1 MDKIDATNLD
11 NMKQVGPTMLVK
23 RRKKNIY
30 KLGLNDKLIHI
41 LEDLETLERARGK
54 VFEARAYHNA
64 SEALMALP
72 DDIKNIED
80 VRGLRGIGVK
90 IYKKFE
96 EYIKTGKLELLER
109 ERNNPKYLF
118 FNIYGIGPKK
128 AAELVDKDG
137 VQSIKELRERQELL
151 NDKQKIGLKY
161 YEDILKRIPRKEIE
175 NFKIALTKSFVK
187 VASKEDTFE
196 IVGSFR
202 RGNEHSGDIDIIVS
216 NGVND
221 NSILERFIGQL
232 QKDGIL
238 LELLSKGNI
247 KSLTIG
253 RLNDDSTPRRIDFMF
268 SPPKEFAFAT
278 LYFTGSKSFNV
289 VQRRMAN
296 EQGYTLNEHGLYKF
310 TDKKKG
316 ELVKETL
323 STEEDIFTFLN
334 MIYKEPVERIN
345 GKAAILKAGFIAENK
360 EPQNIIR
367 LKHKKNVKIISS
379 LGPEELN
386 EYWKR
391 LELEGISVLKALKE
405 DYICQM
411 FRYASAIYYNN
422 LPPIVDDT
430 IFDILKHYA
439 QATYPDNSCF
449 DEIGAPI
456 NKEKVPLPYFIGSM
470 IKIKADTNAL
480 PKYLKKFPGK
490 KVVSAKLDG
499 ISALYSNES
508 GTPRLYTRGQATS
521 GLDISHIIPYLNLP
535 NGGNVAIRG
544 ELVIAQDVFKA
555 KYSDSYKNAR
565 NMVSGVIAGS
575 KKHEIDKWKDID
587 FVAYEVIKPSLTPG
601 NQMKW
606 LEEHSIITAR
616 YMIVDEISNDLLSG
630 LLVDWRAPG
639 GYSYEIDGIIVV
651 DNNIYPRRNQNPE
664 FAFAFKMVLGDQ
676 QAEVKVLDVIW
687 TSSKD
692 GYIKPVLQIEKVRI
706 RGADIEFVT
715 AFNAKF
721 IEDNKIAVGSQIL
734 LIRSGDIIPRVHK
747 IIQSSEKGQMP
758 TIPWHWNETHVDA
771 VSDLLDDPNILQ
783 KQIEFFFKT
792 LDIKGVGPGN
802 IKKLINGGFNSVSKI
817 LTISTNEL
825 LEIDGIKEKTAK
837 KIFDNINKV
846 VSSASLAMIA
856 SASNIFGRGMG
867 PIIIKNILDEYPD
880 IFKRDDIDIELVAM
894 VDNVSKKRA
903 KLFVSHI
910 PAFIEFMKEANLM
923 DKFQEQGDTAV
934 DKTNPLYGKRIVM
947 TGPKDKSLKD
957 ELITLGV
964 KIGSSV
970 NSKTFAVI
978 IESMDIINNK
988 TEAAIKDKIPILTYG
1003 EFRKQYLEI

>member
-1 MDKIDATNLD
+1 MDKIDINYPEKIKSIQLIQP
-11 NMKQVGPTMLVK
+11 MV
-23 RRKKNIY
+23 
-30 KLGLNDKLIHI
+30 LNDKLIKI
-41 LEDLETLERARGK
+41 LEELETLERARGK

-64 SEALMALP
+64 SEAIMGLSN
-72 DDIKNIED
+72 DIKSIED
-80 VRGLRGIGVK
+80 VKELRGIGVK

-96 EYIKTGKLELLER
+96 EFIDTGKLELLEK

-118 FNIYGIGPKK
+118 VNVYGIGPKK
-128 AAELVDKDG
+128 AEELVDKDG
-137 VQSIKELRERQELL
+137 IQSIKELRERQELL

-161 YEDILKRIPRKEIE
+161 YEDILERIPRQEIDA
-175 NFKIALTKSFVK
+175 FKIALTNSFSK
-187 VASKEDTFE
+187 VATGEDTFE

-216 NGVND
+216 NGIND

-238 LELLSKGNI
+238 LELLSKGKI

-253 RLNDDSTPRRIDFMF
+253 RLDTDSIPRRIDFMF

-316 ELVKETL
+316 DLVKETL

-334 MIYKEPVERIN
+334 MIYKEPTERIN
-345 GKAAILKAGFIAENK
+345 GKAAILKAGFITENK
-360 EPQNIIR
+360 EPQKVTHKKR
-367 LKHKKNVKIISS
+367 KKNVKIIIT

-411 FRYASAIYYNN
+411 FRYASGIYYNN
-422 LPPIVDDT
+422 LPPITDDT
-430 IFDILKHYA
+430 IFDILKDYA
-439 QATYPDNSCF
+439 LETYPDNPCF
-449 DEIGAPI
+449 HEIGAPI

-470 IKIKADTNAL
+470 SKIKADTNAL
-480 PKYLKKFPGK
+480 PKYLKKYPGQ
-490 KVVSAKLDG
+490 KVISAKLDG

-535 NGGNVAIRG
+535 QEENVAIRG
-544 ELVIAQDVFKA
+544 ELVIAREVFKA

-575 KKHEIDKWKDID
+575 KKHEIEKWKDID
-587 FVAYEVIKPSLTPG
+587 FVAYEVIKPTLKPG

-606 LEEHSIITAR
+606 LEEHSIITAQ

-630 LLVDWRAPG
+630 LLVNWRAPE

-687 TSSKD
+687 TTSKD
-692 GYIKPVLQIEKVRI
+692 GYIKPVLQIEPVRI

-721 IEDNKIAVGSQIL
+721 VEDNKIAVGSQIL
-734 LIRSGDIIPRVHK
+734 LIRSGDIIPHVHK

-771 VSDLLDDPNILQ
+771 VSDLLDDPDILQ
-783 KQIEFFFKT
+783 KQIEFFFKK

-802 IKKLINGGFNSVSKI
+802 VKKLINGGFNSVSKI
-817 LTISTNEL
+817 LSISTNEL

-837 KIFDNINKV
+837 KIFDNIKKGLDK
-846 VSSASLAMIA
+846 SSLSMIA

-880 IFKRDDIDIELVAM
+880 IFKRDDVDIELVAM

-903 KLFVSHI
+903 KMFVSHI
-910 PAFIEFMKEANLM
+910 PIFMEFMEKSNLM
-923 DKFQEQGDTAV
+923 DKFQEQGDTTV
-934 DKTNPLYGKRIVM
+934 DKKNPLYGKRIVM
-947 TGPKDKSLKD
+947 TGPKDKPLKE
-957 ELITLGV
+957 ELIALGV

-978 IESMDIINNK
+978 VESMEIINSK
-988 TEAAIKDKIPILTYG
+988 TESAVKNNIPILTCDK
-1003 EFRKQYLEI
+1003 FRNQYLES

>member
-1 MDKIDATNLD
+1 MKKIDKTNPEKI
-11 NMKQVGPTMLVK
+11 KQTHITML
-23 RRKKNIY
+23 
-30 KLGLNDKLIHI
+30 NDQLIDI
-41 LEDLETLERARGK
+41 LEELELLERARGK

-64 SEALMALP
+64 SETLMAFPGL
-72 DDIKNIED
+72 IEKIED
-80 VRGLRGIGVK
+80 VKGLRGIGVK

-96 EYIKTGKLELLER
+96 EFVETGKLELLEK
-109 ERNNPKYLF
+109 ERDNPKYIF

-137 VQSIKELRERQELL
+137 VKTIKELRERQGLL

-175 NFKIALTKSFVK
+175 EYKVALTKSFTK
-187 VASKEDTFE
+187 IATKEDTFE

-202 RGNEHSGDIDIIVS
+202 RGNEHSGDIDMIVS
-216 NGVND
+216 NRVND
-221 NSILERFIGQL
+221 NSVLERFIGQL

-238 LELLSKGNI
+238 LEVLSKGKI

-253 RLNDDSTPRRIDFMF
+253 RLNKQSIPRRIDFMF

-296 EQGYTLNEHGLYKF
+296 EQGYSLNEHGLYKF
-310 TDKKKG
+310 TDKKEG
-316 ELVKETL
+316 APINETL
-323 STEEDIFTFLN
+323 TTEEDIFAFLN
-334 MIYKEPVERIN
+334 MIYKEPIERIS
-345 GKAAILKAGFIAENK
+345 GKAAILKEGFVAKNK
-360 EPQNIIR
+360 EPKKVIR

-379 LGPEELN
+379 LGQEELN

-411 FRYASAIYYNN
+411 FRYASSIYYNN
-422 LPPIVDDT
+422 QPPIVDDT
-430 IFDILKHYA
+430 IFDILKNHG
-439 QATYPDNSCF
+439 QTTYPNNSCF
-449 DEIGAPI
+449 HEIGAPI
-456 NKEKVPLPYFIGSM
+456 NKEKVQLPYFIGSM
-470 IKIKADTNAL
+470 SKIKADTNAL
-480 PKYLKKFPGK
+480 PKYLKKYPGE

-508 GTPRLYTRGQATS
+508 GIPRLYTRGQATS
-521 GLDISHIIPYLNLP
+521 GLDISHIIPYLKLP
-535 NGGNVAIRG
+535 QEKNVAIRG
-544 ELVIAQDVFKA
+544 ELVISQDVFQA
-555 KYSDSYKNAR
+555 KYADLYKNAR

-587 FVAYEVIKPSLTPG
+587 FVAYEVIKPALKPG

-606 LEEHSIITAR
+606 LEQHSIITAR

-630 LLVDWRAPG
+630 LLVNWREPG
-639 GYSYEIDGIIVV
+639 GYLYEIDGIIVV
-651 DNNIYPRRNQNPE
+651 DNNIYPRRNHNPE

-676 QAEVKVLDVIW
+676 QAEVTVLDIIW
-687 TSSKD
+687 TTSKD

-715 AFNAKF
+715 AYNAKF
-721 IEDNKIAVGSQIL
+721 VEDNKIAVGSQIL
-734 LIRSGDIIPRVHK
+734 LIRSGDIIPKVHK
-747 IIQSSEKGQMP
+747 IIKSSEKAQMP

-771 VSDLLDDPNILQ
+771 ISDLVDDPDILQ
-783 KQIEFFFKT
+783 KQIEFFFKK
-792 LDIKGVGPGN
+792 LDVKGVGPGN
-802 IKKLINGGFNSVSKI
+802 VKKLINGGFNNVIKI

-837 KIFDNINKV
+837 KIVDNIKKTLDK
-846 VSSASLAMIA
+846 SSLSMIA

-867 PIIIKNILDEYPD
+867 STIIKNILDEYPD
-880 IFKRDDIDIELVAM
+880 IFKRDDVDVELVAM

-903 KLFVSHI
+903 KLFVSRI
-910 PAFIEFMKEANLM
+910 PAFIDFMEKSNLM
-923 DKFQEQGDTAV
+923 NKFQEPGDAVV
-934 DKTNPLYGKRIVM
+934 DKTNPLYGKRVVI
-947 TGPKDKSLKD
+947 TGPKDKSLKG
-957 ELITLGV
+957 ELIALGV
-964 KIGSSV
+964 KIGSTV

-978 IESMDIINNK
+978 VESMDIINNK
-988 TEAAIKDKIPILTYG
+988 TEAAIKEKIPLLTYS
-1003 EFRKQYLEI
+1003 EFRNQYFEI